1 MERSCM
7 CLDLFRQKVLDNALV
22 DEGIQKVLDNA
33 LVDEGNSL

>member
-1 MERSCM
+1 M